1 MLSPYF
7 SQFFIFFVFVRYVIN
22 FNEIILV
29 LFEDVYVIEKDEEM
43 GAIAQALNEKY
54 GKFKGPLIYLLYKL
68 QMYDISTSEFEFYY
82 ASTIFSVVAVV
93 FYKIYIEAYE
103 IWLWI
108 LDEFYEY
115 LDIRMR
121 NADEREKET
130 KKNSAPLTINQIT
143 LQRTDAAQPIV
154 PQTLEANIIPPVQ
167 LHSIGTEN
175 SSRNNLETT
184 SNQVVTRS
192 FSKRRKYS
200 KYSK

>member
-1 MLSPYF
+1 M
-7 SQFFIFFVFVRYVIN
+7 IN

-54 GKFKGPLIYLLYKL
+54 GKFKGLLIYLLYKL

-82 ASTIFSVVAVV
+82 ASTIFSVVAFVL
-93 FYKIYIEAYE
+93 YKIYIEAYE

-130 KKNSAPLTINQIT
+130 KKISAPLLINQIA

-154 PQTLEANIIPPVQ
+154 PPTLETNIVPPVQ

-175 SSRNNLETT
+175 SSRNNQETT